1 MNIFRLLADPLHVG
15 AILMLLIKICM
26 GKSCSG
32 VSARTQILFAL
43 VFSARYMDLFTNF
56 VSYYNTTMKILILLL
71 TYITIGLIFT
81 KLKETYDSK
90 YDTFRIELLIIPAG
104 LLAFFVN
111 HEFTFMEVLWTFSI
125 YLESVAILPQLL
137 MLIKS
142 GESESMIWHY
152 VFALGLYRAIYIVNW
167 IYRYYYEGCY
177 DTIAICA
184 GCVQTLLFGHFF
196 YIYIRKSVKGE
207 KFGDVKYNLVEGV
220 DI

>member
-1 MNIFRLLADPLHVG
+1 MNIFLLLANTIHLG

-32 VSARTQILFAL
+32 VSAKTQILLAL
-43 VFSARYMDLFTNF
+43 VFSARYLDLFTNF
-56 VSYYNTTMKILILLL
+56 VSYYNTTMKISFLLL
-71 TYITIGLIFT
+71 TYITISLIFT
-81 KLKETYDSK
+81 KLKDTYDSK

-137 MLIKS
+137 LLIKS

-152 VFALGLYRAIYIVNW
+152 VFALGLYRGIYIINW
-167 IYRYYYEGCY
+167 IYRYSYEGYY
-177 DTIAICA
+177 DPIAICA
-184 GCVQTLLFGHFF
+184 GCVQTMLFGHFF
-196 YIYIRKSVKGE
+196 YIYISKSVKGE